1 MVEQQLEA
9 AAANVKRAIKI
20 KLIERGISQTELSD
34 LIHEGVQQT
43 NRAISGD
50 TTPNSKKIRKKI
62 YLILGME

>member
-1 MVEQQLEA
+1 MVEQQLEDA
-9 AAANVKRAIKI
+9 AENVKRAIKT
-20 KLIERGISQTELSD
+20 KLIERGLSQKELAN
-34 LIHEGVQQT
+34 LLHEGVQQT

>member
-1 MVEQQLEA
+1 MEA
-9 AAANVKRAIKI
+9 AAENVKRAIKM
-20 KLIERGISQTELSD
+20 KLVERGLSQTKLAD

>member
-1 MVEQQLEA
+1 MVEQQLETA
-9 AAANVKRAIKI
+9 VENVKRAIKT
-20 KLIERGISQTELSD
+20 KLIERGMSQIELAG

-50 TTPNSKKIRKKI
+50 TTPKSKTIRKKI

>member
-9 AAANVKRAIKI
+9 AAENVKRAIKT
-20 KLIERGISQTELSD
+20 KLIERGISQTQLAK

-50 TTPNSKKIRKKI
+50 TTPKSKTIRKKI